1 MPQEIEV
8 WYILPAIKRG
18 IAIELVSKGLK
29 QKDIAKL
36 LKVTEASISNYIKS
50 KRAATIELNKIVDS
64 EIKKSAEKLLSAK
77 EDNSNKILVKELQR
91 ICKIIRDE
99 KILCKAHK
107 QLDSSISKTCCI
119 CKDINY

>member
-1 MPQEIEV
+1 MKGQMPQEIEV

-91 ICKIIRDE
+91 
-99 KILCKAHK
+99 
-107 QLDSSISKTCCI
+107 
-119 CKDINY
+119 

>member
-36 LKVTEASISNYIKS
+36 LKVTEASVSNYLKS
-50 KRAATIELNKIVDS
+50 KRATTIKFNKIVES

-77 EDNSNKILVKELQR
+77 ENHTNKALIEELQR
-91 ICKIIRDE
+91 ICAIIKDE

-107 QLDSSISKTCCI
+107 QFDSSISKNCCI
-119 CKDINY
+119 CKDINH